1 MKAVWFLI
9 AASCAACGHAT
20 GGGRGELEELRG
32 AASGAD
38 LPVGQAVFTW
48 KAGSSDSEGTI
59 HAKLPDGLELDGTY
73 KQVTDTHWSESYG
86 PYWQA
91 WTASDW
97 GYSGAWYTGPQISF
111 VTDYADKALAQLKA
125 SDGTRMR
132 CVFTL
137 KNPPRGLHGG
147 AEGECQLS
155 TDEAILGAVIY

>member
-1 MKAVWFLI
+1 MKILSLSMLVAL
-9 AASCAACGHAT
+9 SACTHAR
-20 GGGRGELEELRG
+20 GGGRGELEELHG

-38 LPVGQAVFTW
+38 LPMGQAVFSW

-73 KQVTDTHWSESYG
+73 KQVTDTTWQEAYA
-86 PYWQA
+86 PYWQS
-91 WTASDW
+91 WTTNW
-97 GYSGAWYTGPQISF
+97 GAPGAWYSGPQLSF
-111 VTDYADKALAQLKA
+111 VTDYAGKALAHLTGT
-125 SDGTRMR
+125 DGTRMR

-137 KNPPRGLHGG
+137 HNPPHGLAGG